1 MNQGRIWC
9 VVNPTV
15 GLPLLLGSV
24 TTIALL
30 VHASVLGNT
39 TWMSGYWQGG
49 AKAKVAQAATP
60 NATTPASNTPA
71 YAISVTPVNTTSGQG
86 ATSFVVTV
94 TPNGAQPTATAMVAD
109 TAAKP
114 ASNPAIP

>member
-9 VVNPTV
+9 VVSPTV

-30 VHASVLGNT
+30 VHASVMNHT

-49 AKAKVAQAATP
+49 ANAKVAQAADPSHAATP
-60 NATTPASNTPA
+60 TSNAPALA
-71 YAISVTPVNTTSGQG
+71 VSVTPVNAASGDG

-94 TPNGAQPTATAMVAD
+94 TPRTAPATAPAMVAD
-109 TAAKP
+109 TGARP
-114 ASNPAIP
+114 AQR